1 MYDKLVVKLN
11 SIDAYRFVLKTKY
24 GIDKS
29 DLEKRTSDAD
39 KKIDDTSGLAKKQIR
54 TQKLLK

>member
-11 SIDAYRFVLKTKY
+11 STDACRFVLKTKY